1 MIPAGATGRAAQLLA
16 APELTGPVAMFSF
29 EHPNRLLLWLVI
41 PVLVAAYLI
50 AMRMRNRRGMRFTN
64 TGILDAVVPKQSQW
78 RRHLA
83 VVLSILSLVTLTA
96 AFATPQAAVKVPRE
110 RATVAVVID
119 ASWSMKA
126 TDVKPNR
133 LAAAKDAAQDFVK
146 KLPSKYNITVVSMAG
161 SVTTLVP
168 PTKNHHTVNRVIDS
182 IKPEQSTAIGEG
194 IYTALEAID
203 QAPKAKDKKKA
214 APGAIVLLSDGENT
228 VGRAP
233 LQAAKHAK
241 KRKTPVYTI
250 AYGTENGYVDLEGKR
265 YTVPPDK
272 KQMAEVAKV
281 SGGNMFSAKDRD
293 QLKEVYKN
301 IGSEVGY
308 VTKQRPI
315 TGRFAGYGL
324 ALAVLAA
331 LGAISL
337 GARWP

>member
-1 MIPAGATGRAAQLLA
+1 VIGQTACLVLVAQLA
-16 APELTGPVAMFSF
+16 GPVAMFSF
-29 EHPNRLLLWLVI
+29 RHPDRLLLWLAI

-50 AMRMRNRRGMRFTN
+50 AMRVRNRRGMRFTN
-64 TGILDAVVPKQSQW
+64 TAMLDVVVPKQSQW

-96 AFATPQAAVKVPRE
+96 AFATPQAEVKVPRE

-133 LAAAKDAAQDFVK
+133 LAAAKHAAKGFVK
-146 KLPSKYNITVVSMAG
+146 KLPAKYNVTVVSMAG
-161 SVTTLVP
+161 SVTTLIP
-168 PTKNHHTVNRVIDS
+168 PTQNHHTVDRVIDS
-182 IKPEQSTAIGEG
+182 IKPRQSTALGEG

-203 QAPKAKDKKKA
+203 QAPKAKHSKKH
-214 APGAIVLLSDGENT
+214 APGAIVLLSDGDNT
-228 VGRAP
+228 VGRSP
-233 LQAAKHAK
+233 LQAASKAK
-241 KRKTPVYTI
+241 KRKTPIYTI
-250 AYGTENGYVDLEGKR
+250 AYGTQHGYVDLEGKR
-265 YTVPPDK
+265 YTVPPNSR
-272 KQMAEVAKV
+272 QMSEIAQA
-281 SGGNMFSAKDRD
+281 SGGKTFSAKDRG
-293 QLKEVYKN
+293 QLKQVYSH

-308 VTKQRPI
+308 VTKQHQI

-324 ALAVLAA
+324 AFAVLAA